1 MFLSYSSFK
10 NDIKLF
16 NYEEYNNIE
25 DFSDN
30 ICSLDNITSVQ
41 RLSGEI
47 SPDFR
52 KLQQP
57 SVSQAAPHPGQALL
71 GAAENVSEQ
80 TLKSTILS
88 FFDFIKYYKDIENE
102 DFKKPIFSQTSKFK
116 KTPGNYKNYKYVKI
130 NRDNEEINK
139 DAKEKKEQKEFKK
152 AWHIENSTDEN
163 TKILITIKTF
173 LNKISEETYKK
184 ISNDF
189 INELIKINNENLFE
203 ILCKEILNKC
213 LYDNKYRNL
222 YINLCFKVWSN
233 RDIHYNLVKINN
245 DNNLFYWDYKN
256 NIYGPFNTENE
267 AKINIY
273 EKLNFKRYFL
283 NYIQNLYNN
292 KDLNLENLSEEDFFI
307 KKKNIL
313 LIPELITI
321 MYLEKHICF
330 DIINLLIIDL
340 LDLDNSINKYI
351 QEIEIEIIYNLIKLL
366 KEQKAGKLHE
376 YKLIFGEFINIIN
389 NEILKENI
397 SKRSNFFLTDII
409 SMLELLSNNNIKN
422 SNGFIK
428 INNEEDNGT
437 QKNLFGCGPVRFI
450 ESCRSDEGTND
461 SNINKFLEYLKN
473 NNTKELIYI
482 YSKKNNINTKKL
494 MINKFINYFIEQ
506 RLPVGLGYRKTGGM
520 EISSIPDAEPLDLPK
535 VVGACERLHKNNN
548 LDIINFLLTIEKND
562 SELIYEILESNVNN
576 IEDILIDVPYAN
588 KKIIYIIENLNLN
601 NDKKELFLNVLNNI
615 KDDDSEYSGS
625 Q

>member
-1 MFLSYSSFK
+1 MQLSYSSFK
-10 NDIKLF
+10 NDLKSF
-16 NYEEYNNIE
+16 NLEEYNQNLLDTNNYNLFIH
-25 DFSDN
+25 FIDN
-30 ICSLDNITSVQ
+30 
-41 RLSGEI
+41 
-47 SPDFR
+47 
-52 KLQQP
+52 
-57 SVSQAAPHPGQALL
+57 
-71 GAAENVSEQ
+71 
-80 TLKSTILS
+80 
-88 FFDFIKYYKDIENE
+88 YKEIENE

-130 NRDNEEINK
+130 NRDNEELNK
-139 DAKEKKEQKEFKK
+139 DVKEKKEQKEFKK

-245 DNNLFYWDYKN
+245 DKNLFYWDYKN

-273 EKLNFKRYFL
+273 EKLNFKKYFL

-340 LDLDNSINKYI
+340 LDLDNSVNKYI

-366 KEQKAGKLHE
+366 KEHKAEKLHE
-376 YKLIFGEFINIIN
+376 YKLIFSEFINIIN

-409 SMLELLSNNNIKN
+409 NMLELLSNNNIKN

-437 QKNLFGCGPVRFI
+437 QNSLFGRRPVRLT
-450 ESCRSDEGTND
+450 EGSDD

-506 RLPVGLGYRKTGGM
+506 RIPVGLV
-520 EISSIPDAEPLDLPK
+520 PDAEPLDLPK
-535 VVGACERLHKNNN
+535 VVGDCERLHKNNN

-601 NDKKELFLNVLNNI
+601 NDKKELFLNILNNI
-615 KDDDSEYSGS
+615 KDDDSEYSCS
-625 Q
+625 QESLLSNADDSSN

>member
-16 NYEEYNNIE
+16 NYEEYYKNDIE

-30 ICSLDNITSVQ
+30 ICSLDNNTSVQ
-41 RLSGEI
+41 LLPHADVDCKILQEI
-47 SPDFR
+47 ST
-52 KLQQP
+52 
-57 SVSQAAPHPGQALL
+57 
-71 GAAENVSEQ
+71 ENDNEQ
-80 TLKSTILS
+80 TLKSNISS
-88 FFDFIKYYKDIENE
+88 FFEFIKYYKDIENE
-102 DFKKPIFSQTSKFK
+102 DFKKPIFSQTTKFK

-139 DAKEKKEQKEFKK
+139 EIKEKKEYNKEQKEFKK
-152 AWHIENSTDEN
+152 AWHIENFTDEN
-163 TKILITIKTF
+163 IKISIIIKTF

-189 INELIKINNENLFE
+189 INELIKIRNENLFE

-273 EKLNFKRYFL
+273 EKINFKKYFL

-292 KDLNLENLSEEDFFI
+292 KDLDLENLSEEDFFI

-330 DIINLLIIDL
+330 DIINLLIINL
-340 LDLDNSINKYI
+340 LDNSVNKYI

-366 KEQKAGKLHE
+366 KEQKTGKLQE
-376 YKLIFGEFINIIN
+376 YKVIFNEFINIIN

-409 SMLELLSNNNIKN
+409 NMLELLYSNTNAKN
-422 SNGFIK
+422 TNGFIK
-428 INNEEDNGT
+428 INNEE
-437 QKNLFGCGPVRFI
+437 
-450 ESCRSDEGTND
+450 E
-461 SNINKFLEYLKN
+461 NINKFSEYLKN

-482 YSKKNNINTKKL
+482 YNKVNIMNNKKL
-494 MINKFINYFIEQ
+494 IIDKFINYFIN
-506 RLPVGLGYRKTGGM
+506 
-520 EISSIPDAEPLDLPK
+520 
-535 VVGACERLHKNNN
+535 HKNNN
-548 LDIINFLLTIEKND
+548 LDMINFLLTIEKND
-562 SELIYEILESNVNN
+562 NELIYEILENNVNN
-576 IEDILIDVPYAN
+576 IEDIMIDIPYAN
-588 KKIIYIIENLNLN
+588 KKIIYIVKNLNLN
-601 NDKKELFLNVLNNI
+601 NDKKELFLNILNNI
-615 KDDDSEYSGS
+615 KDDDSECSS
-625 Q
+625 